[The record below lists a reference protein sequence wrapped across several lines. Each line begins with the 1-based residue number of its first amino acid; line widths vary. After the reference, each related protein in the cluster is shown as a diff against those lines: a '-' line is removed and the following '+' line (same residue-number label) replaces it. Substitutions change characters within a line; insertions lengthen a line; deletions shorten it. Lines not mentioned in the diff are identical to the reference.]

1 MLFGRH
7 KIMNSEYRCAVLVF
21 ACLGFALS
29 LYPKVPPAQT
39 LRGEVLGDKNA
50 PLAGASCTLAGPGL
64 REGGLP
70 RATGEKGRFEFTGLI
85 PGSYDLTCAALGY
98 EPLTKKDIAISQG
111 EPPFIQVVL
120 PREVVVRKTVEVKEK
135 SPAVSLETTAPPA
148 TISSEQLR
156 TLPLV
161 EQKFLAALPLVP
173 GVIRTPDGK
182 INIKGVTE
190 NQGMLLID
198 SAETVDPVTGSFSIQ
213 VPIDAVESVE
223 VQKTAYQAQFGRFSG
238 GLTSVQTKAPLDQ
251 WNWEMNDFLP
261 GPRIESGHIEGIQD
275 DSPRLSFTGPIS
287 KDKLTFSEYTVYD
300 INNQPVRGLAWPR
313 NEIRQRGFDSFSDLY
328 YVSSP
333 QNLVTANLKV
343 FPLRRQF
350 ANIDSFIQQTASS
363 DYGQS
368 GFSFGSTDR
377 YMFSHAGVLTTL
389 FQYTDFDSYAHGQGS
404 QDMILTV
411 DNWDGNWFNAW
422 NRTGRQQELLQNYE
436 SDRKN
441 WAGRHTLNLGW
452 DFIHRSYN
460 DVSKSHPVQLV
471 RPDGSLAE
479 QITFQGAGALS
490 AEDTEVAIF
499 AQDHWALNDHLALD
513 YGGRYSGQTLGAPAA
528 FAPRLGLAYS
538 PGRNAK
544 TIIRSGIGLFYDRL
558 PLLAGDFTQNLTRVV
573 TNYNT
578 QGIPTGPP
586 IVLQNF
592 YEKKDEHGTIVPSN
606 NRLDSTPFNLTW
618 NVELDQEI
626 RPNLIARVN
635 YLSSRSYEEFVINP
649 LYNASAGPLMLLS
662 NTGSSRY
669 HELETTLRLKVR
681 QNADFNISYVNSI
694 ARGDLNTLSSVFVPF
709 EQPVIRP
716 NFFSTLP
723 SNVPNRII
731 TWGRLKVPWDITASP
746 LLDLH
751 TGFPYSA
758 VDVLQNYVGTPNS
771 LRFPTYFSLDL
782 QLSKDFR
789 MRWIPWAK
797 NHKFRGAMRI
807 FNLTDHG
814 NFRDVHNNVTSAYFG
829 QFTGFQ
835 HRFYDVSLDVV
846 Y

>member
-1 MLFGRH
+1 MSSKHCCPTLVLTFLAF
-7 KIMNSEYRCAVLVF
+7 AV
-21 ACLGFALS
+21 S
-29 LYPKVPPAQT
+29 LYAKALPTQT

-50 PLAGASCTLAGPGL
+50 PIAGASCTLAGPGL
-64 REGGLP
+64 REGALS
-70 RATGEKGRFEFTGLI
+70 RTTGEQGRFEFTGMI
-85 PGSYDLTCAALGY
+85 PGSYELTCAALGY
-98 EPLTKKDIAISQG
+98 EPVVQKDIAISEG

-120 PREVVVRKTVEVKEK
+120 PREEIIRQKVEVNGKA
-135 SPAVSLETTAPPA
+135 PAVSLETTAPPS
-148 TISSEQLR
+148 TMTSGQLR

-161 EQKFLAALPLVP
+161 QQKFLAALPLVP

-213 VPIDAVESVE
+213 VPIDAVESVD
-223 VQKTAYQAQFGRFSG
+223 VQKTAYQAQFGRFTG
-238 GLTSVQTKAPLDQ
+238 GLTSVQTKAPQDR

-261 GPRIESGHIEGIQD
+261 GPRIEAGHIVGIQD
-275 DSPRLSFTGPIS
+275 DSPRLSFTGPIL
-287 KDKLTFSEYTVYD
+287 KDKLTFSEYAVYD
-300 INNQPVRGLAWPR
+300 LNNQPVRGLAWPN
-313 NEIRQRGFDSFSDLY
+313 NEIKQRGFESFSDLY
-328 YVSSP
+328 YVVSP

-343 FPLRRQF
+343 FPLRRQY

-368 GFSFGSTDR
+368 GFSVGATDR
-377 YMFSHAGVLTTL
+377 YMLSSGGVLTTL
-389 FQYTDFDSYAHGQGS
+389 FQYTDFDSYARGQGS
-404 QDMILTV
+404 QDMILTP
-411 DNWDGNWFNAW
+411 DNWNGNWFNAW
-422 NRTGRQQELLQNYE
+422 TRAGRQQELLQNYQTGT
-436 SDRKN
+436 KN
-441 WAGRHTLNLGW
+441 WAGRHTIKVGG
-452 DFIHRSYN
+452 DFIHRSYS
-460 DVSKSHPVQLV
+460 DISKSHPVQLV

-479 QITFQGAGALS
+479 QITFQGAGALR
-490 AEDTEVAIF
+490 AEDTEVAVF
-499 AQDHWALNDHLALD
+499 AQDHWAVNDHLALD
-513 YGGRYSGQTLGAPAA
+513 YGGRYSGQTLGAHAA
-528 FAPRLGLAYS
+528 LAPRLGLAYS
-538 PGRNAK
+538 PGRNGK
-544 TIIRSGIGLFYDRL
+544 TIIRSGVGLFYDRL

-573 TNYNT
+573 TYYNA

-586 IVLQNF
+586 VVLQN
-592 YEKKDEHGTIVPSN
+592 YYQKKDENGTIVPSN

-635 YLSSRSYEEFVINP
+635 YLNSRSYDEFVINP
-649 LYNASAGPLMLLS
+649 LYNGSPGPLMLLS

-669 HELETTLRLKVR
+669 HELETTLRFKIR
-681 QNADFNISYVNSI
+681 ERADFNISYVNSL

-716 NFFSTLP
+716 NFFATLP
-723 SNVPNRII
+723 SDVPNRMVL
-731 TWGRLKVPWDITASP
+731 WGRVKLPWDVTGSP
-746 LLDLH
+746 VLDLH

-789 MRWIPWAK
+789 MRWISWAK
-797 NHKFRGAMRI
+797 NHKFRGALRV
-807 FNLTDHG
+807 FNITDHG

>member
-1 MLFGRH
+1 M
-7 KIMNSEYRCAVLVF
+7 
-21 ACLGFALS
+21 
-29 LYPKVPPAQT
+29 
-39 LRGEVLGDKNA
+39 LGDNNA
-50 PLAGASCTLAGPGL
+50 PIAGASCTLAGQGL
-64 REGGLP
+64 REGELT
-70 RATGEKGRFEFTGLI
+70 RATGEQGRFEFTGLI
-85 PGSYDLTCAALGY
+85 PGNYDLTCAALGY
-98 EPLTKKDIAISQG
+98 EPVLKKDISISEA

-120 PREVVVRKTVEVKEK
+120 PREEVVHQQIEVREK
-135 SPAVSLETTAPPA
+135 SPAVSLETTAPPS
-148 TISSEQLR
+148 TISSGQLR

-161 EQKFLAALPLVP
+161 ERKFLAALPLVP

-223 VQKTAYQAQFGRFSG
+223 VQKTAYQAQYGRFTG
-238 GLTSVQTKAPLDQ
+238 GLTSVQTKAPLDR
-251 WNWEMNDFLP
+251 WNWELNDFLP
-261 GPRIESGHIEGIQD
+261 GPRIEGGHIVGIQD
-275 DSPRLSFTGPIS
+275 DSPRLSFTGPIL
-287 KDKLTFSEYTVYD
+287 KDKLTFSQYAVYD
-300 INNQPVRGLAWPR
+300 INNQPVRGLAWPN
-313 NEIRQRGFDSFSDLY
+313 NEIKQRGFESFSDLY
-328 YVSSP
+328 YVASP
-333 QNLVTANLKV
+333 QHLVTANLKV
-343 FPLRRQF
+343 FPLRRQY

-368 GFSFGSTDR
+368 GFSVGATDR
-377 YMFSHAGVLTTL
+377 YMFASGGVLTTL

-404 QDMILTV
+404 QDMILTP

-422 NRTGRQQELLQNYE
+422 TRAGRQQELLQDYQPGT
-436 SDRKN
+436 KN
-441 WAGRHTLNLGW
+441 WAGRHTLKVGGDL
-452 DFIHRSYN
+452 IHRSYSDN
-460 DVSKSHPVQLV
+460 SKSHPVQLV
-471 RPDGSLAE
+471 RSDGSLAE
-479 QITFQGAGALS
+479 QITFQGAGVLR
-490 AEDTEVAIF
+490 AEDSELSLF
-499 AQDHWALNDHLALD
+499 AQDHWTVNDHLALD
-513 YGGRYSGQTLGAPAA
+513 YGGRFSGQTLGARAT

-538 PGRNAK
+538 PGRNGK
-544 TIIRSGIGLFYDRL
+544 TILRSGVGLFYDRL

-573 TNYNT
+573 TYYDT

-592 YEKKDEHGTIVPSN
+592 YQKKDDNGTIVPSN

-626 RPNLIARVN
+626 RPNVIARVN
-635 YLSSRSYEEFVINP
+635 YLSSRSYDEFIINP
-649 LYNASAGPLMLLS
+649 LYNAPSGPLMLLS
-662 NTGSSRY
+662 NTGSSHY
-669 HELETTLRLKVR
+669 HELETTLRFKVR
-681 QNADFNISYVNSI
+681 ENADINVSYVNSL

-709 EQPVIRP
+709 EEPVIRP
-716 NFFSTLP
+716 NFFSALP
-723 SNVPNRII
+723 SNVPNRLV
-731 TWGRLKVPWDITASP
+731 TWGRLKIPWDITAGP
-746 LLDLH
+746 VLDLH

-758 VDVLQNYVGTPNS
+758 VDVLQNYVGAPNS

-797 NHKFRGAMRI
+797 NHKFRGAIRV

-814 NFRDVHNNVTSAYFG
+814 NFRDVHNNVSSAYFG